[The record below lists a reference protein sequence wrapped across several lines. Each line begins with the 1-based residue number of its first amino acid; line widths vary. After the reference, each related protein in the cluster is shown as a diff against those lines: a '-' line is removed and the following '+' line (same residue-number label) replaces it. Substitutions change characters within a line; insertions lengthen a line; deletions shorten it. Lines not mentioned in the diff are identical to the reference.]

1 MFKEILIITIIIV
14 LLCLAGF
21 GIYFYLYP
29 NELTRLTTELNNLR
43 RRPRPLTKQEK
54 IDNLKPVNI
63 DLTFVPKTSVT
74 KEERTLIHKID
85 NQIEEQ
91 GFAININIDKESLR
105 KLSIEQRLDIIPIFG
120 PRSIKRLED
129 AGFVLNEKILN
140 DINELSIIQSKR
152 R

>member
-1 MFKEILIITIIIV
+1 MFKEILIIILIITLV
-14 LLCLAGF
+14 TLVGF

-29 NELTRLTTELNNLR
+29 NELTRLTTKLNNLQ
-43 RRPRPLTKQEK
+43 RRPKPMTKQEQ
-54 IDNLKPVNI
+54 IDNLKPVDI

-74 KEERTLIHKID
+74 KEERTLINKID
-85 NQIEEQ
+85 NQLEEQ

-105 KLSIEQRLDIIPIFG
+105 KLRIEQRLDIIPIFG